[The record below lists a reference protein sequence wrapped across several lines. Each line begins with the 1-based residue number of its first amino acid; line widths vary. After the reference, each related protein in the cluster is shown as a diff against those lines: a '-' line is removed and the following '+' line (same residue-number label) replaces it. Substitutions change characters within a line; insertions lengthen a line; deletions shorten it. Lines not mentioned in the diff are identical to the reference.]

1 MSAAFVNV
9 KKDLSAVIEEM
20 LRNGHV
26 VSFCAALY
34 GLTYMVDA
42 SSPCSKE

>member
-20 LRNGHV
+20 LRNV